1 MSNSEC
7 SGFISQG
14 SGLEPVLAICSVS
27 RLRKVEVTCIVVEP
41 QRVLRHASD
50 VGISRNVNLANV
62 P

>member
-1 MSNSEC
+1 M
-7 SGFISQG
+7 
-14 SGLEPVLAICSVS
+14 AICSVS